1 MGKAQ
6 NLLDEQLNYMR
17 EHCKIHKYLPSTERM
32 VFETCVTD
40 IREILAAMRQDFE
53 ALMDI
58 EDRGGRWGEITD
70 SPQYVIIKYVELV
83 KEWLT

>member
-40 IREILAAMRQDFE
+40 IREILAAMRQSFPEEQDAF
-53 ALMDI
+53 
-58 EDRGGRWGEITD
+58 WGEEFPHYDARQIN
-70 SPQYVIIKYVELV
+70 EWV
-83 KEWLT
+83 KEWLD